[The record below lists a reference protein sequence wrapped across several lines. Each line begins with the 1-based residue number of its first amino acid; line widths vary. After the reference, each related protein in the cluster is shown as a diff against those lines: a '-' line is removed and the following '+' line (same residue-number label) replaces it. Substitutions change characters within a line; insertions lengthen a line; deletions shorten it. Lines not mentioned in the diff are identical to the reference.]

1 MSSQLP
7 AEAHAVPDG
16 QQAVREE
23 QRTERLAR
31 LLAAARAGQRS
42 ALNEIVRELS
52 PLLWQVARAQGLD
65 RPASEDVVQTTWLS
79 LLRSLNGISNPAA
92 LVGWLITV
100 TKREAW
106 RVRDTGR
113 RQQPVDDQHFA
124 DLPDPT
130 PGLEERLARSERD
143 EALWTAVGQLPQR
156 CRELL
161 RIVAFV
167 HRPNYDSV
175 SRALGMPRGA
185 IGPNRGRCL
194 GKLRE
199 LLATDP
205 HWSWNDAP

>member
-1 MSSQLP
+1 MSGRPGTSD
-7 AEAHAVPDG
+7 AAGTAAD
-16 QQAVREE
+16 
-23 QRTERLAR
+23 QRRVERIAL
-31 LLAAARAGQRS
+31 LLAAARAGRRD
-42 ALNEIVRELS
+42 ALNEIVGELS
-52 PLLWQVARAQGLD
+52 PLLWHVARAQGLD
-65 RPASEDVVQTTWLS
+65 RQSAEDVVQTTWLS
-79 LLRSLNGISNPAA
+79 LLRGLDAIHSPSA
-92 LVGWLITV
+92 LVGWLVTV

-106 RVRDTGR
+106 RVRENER

-124 DLPDPT
+124 DLPDPHPT
-130 PGLEERLARSERD
+130 LDEQIGRSERD
-143 EALWTAVGQLPQR
+143 RALWHAVGQLPQR

-205 HWSWNDAP
+205 HWSC